1 MTEIMQEGND
11 IGKGFVMDY
20 WQCQPEQLVVKI
32 QGTLNE
38 NEVDIRVV
46 VNAQQ
51 QGEMYFEDSAILDD
65 GDRVYC
71 EPDGLVVLRAG
82 ATDEQIEL
90 INESRVQIGTY
101 FDGTF
106 LSHPTVE

>member
-1 MTEIMQEGND
+1 MTETGQEGND
-11 IGKGFVMDY
+11 IAKGFVMDY

-38 NEVDIRVV
+38 NEVDIKVV

-51 QGEMYFEDSAILDD
+51 QGEMYFEDSATLED

-106 LSHPTVE
+106 LAHPTVE